1 MNYIGKVREALLIKV
16 SKSMQQILIY
26 FRCILLGTYYAELKA
41 LLICITHLNNLY
53 LYVTYSVIQILL
65 ISLK

>member
-1 MNYIGKVREALLIKV
+1 
-16 SKSMQQILIY
+16 MQQILIY

-65 ISLK
+65 ISLKWYVMAAFSGTGSA